1 MSEPASSLKAAA
13 PVMAKRQDN
22 PTQALTPDE
31 RNALQDATL
40 AVVSQFRQ
48 GSSQQAIQ
56 QQLTENG
63 WLPNIAAGFTGLVS
77 QLLAK
82 MYFQRTWIFAICS
95 VFTSMIASIA
105 VPQANAGEF
114 PWWAAAVSLGISI
127 VCILGTLRN
136 FQLYRQYR
144 QK

>member
-1 MSEPASSLKAAA
+1 MTEPASPLKAAA

-22 PTQALTPDE
+22 PNQALTLEE
-31 RNALQDATL
+31 RNVLQDATL
-40 AVVSQFRQ
+40 AVVSRFRQ

-63 WLPNIAAGFTGLVS
+63 WLPTIAEGFTGLVS

-114 PWWAAAVSLGISI
+114 PWWAAAVSLAIST
-127 VCILGTLRN
+127 VCVLGTLRN
-136 FQLYRQYR
+136 WQLYRQYR

>member
-1 MSEPASSLKAAA
+1 MTEPASPLKAAA

-22 PTQALTPDE
+22 PNQALTAEE

-48 GSSQQAIQ
+48 GSTQQAIQ

-63 WLPNIAAGFTGLVS
+63 WIPAVAEGFTGLVS

-105 VPQANAGEF
+105 VPQANVGEF

-127 VCILGTLRN
+127 VCVLGTLRN
-136 FQLYRQYR
+136 WQLYRHYR

>member
-1 MSEPASSLKAAA
+1 MTEPASPLKAAA

-22 PTQALTPDE
+22 PNQALTPDE

-40 AVVSQFRQ
+40 AVVSRFRQ

-63 WLPNIAAGFTGLVS
+63 WLPTIAEGFTGLVS

-114 PWWAAAVSLGISI
+114 PWWAAAVSLAISI
-127 VCILGTLRN
+127 VCVLGTLRN
-136 FQLYRQYR
+136 WQLYRQYR